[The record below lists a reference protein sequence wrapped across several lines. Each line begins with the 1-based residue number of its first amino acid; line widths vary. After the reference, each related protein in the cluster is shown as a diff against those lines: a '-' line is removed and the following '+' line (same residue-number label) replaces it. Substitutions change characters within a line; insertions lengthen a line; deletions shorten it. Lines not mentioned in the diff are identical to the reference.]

1 MPRIKLTDSTC
12 VEVSVFKDKDDGLHL
27 NLRKFYKT
35 RSSDTWL
42 PAKQGITIPI
52 EKGVKVRKA
61 IREVLDSPDDHI
73 VDFGKKDKK
82 AKEKTKGKSRKG
94 EDE

>member
-12 VEVSVFKDKDDGLHL
+12 VEISIFKDKDKGLHL

-35 RSSDTWL
+35 KSSDTWL

-73 VDFGKKDKK
+73 VDFGKGKDKSK
-82 AKEKTKGKSRKG
+82 KRRKEK
-94 EDE
+94 DE

>member
-12 VEVSVFKDKDDGLHL
+12 VEVSTFKDKDGGLHL

-35 RSSDTWL
+35 RNSEDWM

-61 IREVLDSPDDHI
+61 IREVLDDPKEFI
-73 VDFGKKDKK
+73 IDFGKKSKTDKPK
-82 AKEKTKGKSRKG
+82 SKKRSKGD
-94 EDE
+94 DE